1 MLFEVSLR
9 AALLAHGMYYRRVLI
24 ATQPKMNAWL
34 R

>member
-9 AALLAHGMYYRRVLI
+9 AALLAHGMYYRRALI